1 MSGPAWIKFY
11 ASDWLN
17 GARALSLQERGLY
30 ITLVAMMYDEGGPIS
45 GSDERFARLCGCKV
59 SEFRK
64 ALSSLI
70 AEKKIFKVDGGLWN
84 DRVEKEI
91 GKITKIAE
99 KQSGNAKAR
108 WSKNA
113 DISKADECHG
123 INSAMPDECLL
134 DTRYQIPDI
143 SSLRSDNPREEAKP
157 KPPKAPSRFDEFWQ
171 TYPKRDGSNPKEPAR
186 QKFEQACKRG
196 DDPQAII
203 DGAARYAEQQKRLGN
218 IGTPYVKQAATWL
231 NAKGWADDY
240 GSPSKS
246 QSPPVNE
253 KAKALID
260 RLPEHQLLDYVKRY
274 AIGRFTWNADV
285 FGPPPNSPNT
295 LVPPQILKQ
304 AKEGIAA

>member
-1 MSGPAWIKFY
+1 MSIAALIRSMAAAGAPAEAIAIAVEAIENV
-11 ASDWLN
+11 ASKDVQR
-17 GARALSLQERGLY
+17 RASQAERKQRQRQRERDSHATVTGQSQDD
-30 ITLVAMMYDEGGPIS
+30 TVPPSPLVPPLDGFPKPLPKSPPIIPP
-45 GSDERFARLCGCKV
+45 SD
-59 SEFRK
+59 
-64 ALSSLI
+64 
-70 AEKKIFKVDGGLWN
+70 
-84 DRVEKEI
+84 
-91 GKITKIAE
+91 
-99 KQSGNAKAR
+99 
-108 WSKNA
+108 
-113 DISKADECHG
+113 
-123 INSAMPDECLL
+123 INSGE
-134 DTRYQIPDI
+134 
-143 SSLRSDNPREEAKP
+143 NPPVKFAQNP

-196 DDPQAII
+196 DDQQAII